1 MKGMPNHGKIYKQ
14 IVEMLEGANLNRKDI
29 ISACLSRAGLTTEEL
44 SDKSSGS
51 RQNIIR
57 SRVGAVISEMEA
69 RDLIALD
76 KDGRYGLVVSKP
88 VVIRI
93 EKCEKE
99 LIRLLSEG
107 SMERSKIREHL
118 MKSFGADKTATKR
131 DDDIL
136 MTFLG
141 QTLNKLEKLGVIK
154 KNGMLYSLSERASA
168 KADDINSM
176 LALRSE
182 YISRLHARGG
192 EFFEGY
198 FMELLKRY
206 LEKHGKKVTECYV
219 TGGSD
224 DGGIDGIAKTVDSL
238 GFRETIMVQTKNRTE
253 ITSETDVRGF
263 YGAVCAARGSRGMY
277 VNTSD
282 FHSGAI
288 SFIDGLDDCIGING
302 DRLFSMAVE
311 CKYGICSRNGML
323 AIDEKVI

>member
-118 MKSFGADKTATKR
+118 MKSFGADKTAFKICMNLAGGLR
-131 DDDIL
+131 RL
-136 MTFLG
+136 GTF
-141 QTLNKLEKLGVIK
+141 
-154 KNGMLYSLSERASA
+154 
-168 KADDINSM
+168 
-176 LALRSE
+176 
-182 YISRLHARGG
+182 
-192 EFFEGY
+192 F
-198 FMELLKRY
+198 
-206 LEKHGKKVTECYV
+206 
-219 TGGSD
+219 
-224 DGGIDGIAKTVDSL
+224 DGPCTT
-238 GFRETIMVQTKNRTE
+238 F
-253 ITSETDVRGF
+253 ITACG
-263 YGAVCAARGSRGMY
+263 
-277 VNTSD
+277 
-282 FHSGAI
+282 
-288 SFIDGLDDCIGING
+288 
-302 DRLFSMAVE
+302 
-311 CKYGICSRNGML
+311 
-323 AIDEKVI
+323 